1 MLFTQLCVSD
11 KCYYA
16 RGFRGWLLT
25 QYSDRDH
32 KMVLERFSQLPIDDQ
47 SRVIEMAWE
56 DRTPFEAI
64 DFQFGFTEKDVIQ
77 IMQCHLKITSFR
89 NWRRRVS
96 GRAPSI
102 YRYVAPMFY
111 VAIAKPSTKYERR
124 RKNNVEIFQKRSS
137 GELAESVWPVSR
149 KSLSGTAQRPYA
161 LVFRVDG
168 RS

>member
-77 IMQCHLKITSFR
+77 IMQCHFKITSFR
-89 NWRRRVS
+89 TWRRLVS
-96 GRAPSI
+96 GR
-102 YRYVAPMFY
+102 
-111 VAIAKPSTKYERR
+111 STKHL
-124 RKNNVEIFQKRSS
+124 SS
-137 GELAESVWPVSR
+137 LNPHVLPGYC
-149 KSLSGTAQRPYA
+149 KTQ
-161 LVFRVDG
+161 
-168 RS
+168 